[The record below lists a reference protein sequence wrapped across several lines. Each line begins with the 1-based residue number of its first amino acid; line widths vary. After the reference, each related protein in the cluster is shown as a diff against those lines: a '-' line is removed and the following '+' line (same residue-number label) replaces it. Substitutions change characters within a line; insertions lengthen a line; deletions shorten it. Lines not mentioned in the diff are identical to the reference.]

1 MAALLVASNGSL
13 YGTTSQGGMDSP
25 NCYAG
30 CGTIF
35 KVTPAGQFKL
45 LHSFDF
51 TDGANPWASSLIEG
65 ADGNIYGT
73 TISGGTIGVGTVFK
87 MSLDGTTFTTL
98 YNFCIQ
104 TNCADGLSPFAGLI
118 QAADGNFYGA
128 TAQGGAIGDQ
138 GGDGTIF
145 SITSAGAL
153 TTLHVFVADGDQP
166 AASLV
171 QSTNGTFYGT
181 TSVGGAYN
189 YGTVFSL
196 SVGLAPFV
204 ETIPAS
210 GKTGTRVAILGTSL
224 EGATSVVFNGT
235 AATFTVVSPSLI
247 KTTVPAGATTG
258 TLQVVAPS
266 GTLSSNVG
274 FRVIQ

>member
-13 YGTTSQGGMDSP
+13 YGTTNQGGTNNP

-35 KVTPAGQFKL
+35 KVTPAGTFKL

-51 TDGANPWASSLIEG
+51 TDGATPWASSLIEG
-65 ADGNIYGT
+65 TDGNIYGT
-73 TISGGTIGVGTVFK
+73 TTSGGTVGVGTVFK
-87 MSLDGTTFTTL
+87 MSLDGTPFTTL
-98 YNFCIQ
+98 YSFCIQ

-118 QAADGNFYGA
+118 QGADGDFYGA
-128 TAQGGAIGDQ
+128 TAQGGAIGEQ

-145 SITSAGAL
+145 STSAGAL
-153 TTLHVFVADGDQP
+153 STLHVFVTDGDQP

-181 TSVGGAYN
+181 TSVGGAHDR
-189 YGTVFSL
+189 GTIFSL
-196 SVGLAPFV
+196 SVGLPRFV
-204 ETIPAS
+204 ETVPAS
-210 GKTGTRVAILGTSL
+210 GQLGTGVAILGTSL
-224 EGATSVVFNGT
+224 AGATGVTFNGT
-235 AATFTVVSPSLI
+235 AATFTIVSPSLI
-247 KTTVPAGATTG
+247 KTTLPAGATTG
-258 TLQVVAPS
+258 TVQVVTPG
-266 GTLSSNVG
+266 GTLSSNVP